1 MSLEVSRKQL
11 ELSRVRLAKQE
22 LEFKLEQNMEEINRL
37 REHIKIQ
44 ESKEK
49 DLLEEIN
56 NLK

>member
-1 MSLEVSRKQL
+1 MSLEVSRKKL
-11 ELSRVRLAKQE
+11 ELGRVRLAKQE

-37 REHIKIQ
+37 QEHIKVQ